1 MLVNHAQVAIIQSSK
16 LVYNAIHKI
25 KIIAKNLKF
34 TKLFTESSH
43 ENNHIKSIN
52 CDRTKKSVYNQV
64 TSRVQENV
72 VNKKLSHDLRFPT
85 MWYVRPAKA
94 QTSLRIRTVWSE
106 PLLGSWIFSDYYA
119 NEWTPFG
126 VSKL

>member
-34 TKLFTESSH
+34 TKLFTQSSH
-43 ENNHIKSIN
+43 EKSIN
-52 CDRTKKSVYNQV
+52 CARTKKSVYNQV

-72 VNKKLSHDLRFPT
+72 VNKKLSRDLRYPT

-94 QTSLRIRTVWSE
+94 QTSLC
-106 PLLGSWIFSDYYA
+106 
-119 NEWTPFG
+119 
-126 VSKL
+126 